1 MKAQGS
7 ENSKSSKIALFTTV
21 FLLAASAQVFA
32 QNSSNLSSLQ
42 KHINKQVTVDTQDGS
57 ITGQLLRVEESRIV
71 VYEAGTPK
79 PIARESLSRPATT
92 GIGRPAAEAPAV
104 VERRL
109 LERPAHHLGRGH
121 WPREEADR
129 LRPGRRHPLDVR
141 LPQVL
146 DPLHPRRHFS
156 RCGGIA
162 RRPRGTP
169 RRQSPRPRPRVAPG
183 GVDGPRRPH
192 ACASLRA
199 S

>member
-79 PIARESLSRPATT
+79 PIARESVKKVTRHKSRHT
-92 GIGRPAAEAPAV
+92 AAWV
-104 VERRL
+104 
-109 LERPAHHLGRGH
+109 
-121 WPREEADR
+121 
-129 LRPGRRHPLDVR
+129 
-141 LPQVL
+141 
-146 DPLHPRRHFS
+146 
-156 RCGGIA
+156 GGMA
-162 RRPRGTP
+162 
-169 RRQSPRPRPRVAPG
+169 A
-183 GVDGPRRPH
+183 
-192 ACASLRA
+192 A
-199 S
+199 